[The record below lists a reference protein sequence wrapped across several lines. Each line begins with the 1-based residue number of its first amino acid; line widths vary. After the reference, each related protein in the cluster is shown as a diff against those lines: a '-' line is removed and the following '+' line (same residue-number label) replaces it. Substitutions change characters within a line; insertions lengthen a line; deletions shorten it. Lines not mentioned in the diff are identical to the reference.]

1 MNRMRGKFYAG
12 FVLMSLIFL
21 GWGEAVHSQE
31 KYPTR
36 AIEII
41 VPFGPGGNTDLV
53 TRVLANYVKD
63 IWKVPVNVVNKSGG
77 NTVPASLEVLN
88 SKPDG
93 YTLLADCSPSTSM
106 LPYAIRNVPFNIT
119 DRTFVLSASIY
130 HLIYLVQTNSPIK
143 SLKDLEVE
151 VKRDPQNFTWASL
164 GGAAQQDYGTRQF
177 LRAIGVDVMQTKA
190 VMAQSGSQAMT
201 LTAGGHV
208 KMGPAA
214 TGSAAPGIRGGL
226 VRGLA
231 ITYKSRW
238 PDLPDIPTTAEA
250 GYPSLNSSQWNG
262 ISGPANL
269 PSEVVAAWNQ
279 VVQQAAKDP
288 NYANQ
293 LRNVGALPFYLNESD
308 VREYVKKETI
318 TAGETYGKR

>member
-1 MNRMRGKFYAG
+1 MNRMRGKFCAG
-12 FVLMSLIFL
+12 LLLMSLFFL
-21 GWGEAVHSQE
+21 GWGEAAHSQE

-106 LPYAIRNVPFNIT
+106 LPYAIRNVPFNIM

-177 LRAIGVDVMQTKA
+177 FKAIGVDVMKTKP

-208 KMGPAA
+208 KMGTAA
-214 TGSAAPGIRGGL
+214 TGSAMPGIRGGL
-226 VRGLA
+226 VKPLA
-231 ITYKSRW
+231 ITSPDRF
-238 PDLPDIPTTAEA
+238 PDLPDVPTTVEV
-250 GYPSLNSSQWNG
+250 GYPSLTSSQWNG
-262 ISGPANL
+262 VSGPPNL
-269 PSEVVAAWNQ
+269 PKHIVEIWDKALQ
-279 VVQQAAKDP
+279 KICKDP
-288 NYANQ
+288 NYIAQ
-293 LRNVGALPFYLNESD
+293 MRKVGCSPFYLNQAD
-308 VREYVKKETI
+308 VREFVIKETEI
-318 TAGETYGKR
+318 VAKTYRID